1 MRSGANCFVSVV
13 REAKPSDT
21 CTEKERIRRMEDGKN
36 PSVFDL
42 TGQCA
47 IVTGASRGLG
57 RHFALTLARAG
68 AQVGLVARGI
78 DRLEEAVKEI
88 EGFNGCAI
96 AVQVDVTDGKSV
108 KACIEKVEHTLGPI
122 DILVNNAGIAVTKPL
137 LEHAEEDWDSV
148 LDTNLKGFWLMGQ
161 EAARRM
167 VCLGQGGS
175 IINIASI
182 LGTRG
187 ISQLPGYCASKGGI
201 INLTRA
207 MAVELTPH
215 EIRVNAIAP
224 GYIETN
230 MNRQFFETQVG
241 QSLIKR
247 IPQRRLGQAEDLDG
261 ALLLLAS
268 DASRY
273 MTGSVITIDGGQS
286 AAL

>member
-1 MRSGANCFVSVV
+1 
-13 REAKPSDT
+13 
-21 CTEKERIRRMEDGKN
+21 
-36 PSVFDL
+36 
-42 TGQCA
+42 
-47 IVTGASRGLG
+47 
-57 RHFALTLARAG
+57 
-68 AQVGLVARGI
+68 
-78 DRLEEAVKEI
+78 LEEAVKEI
-88 EGFNGCAI
+88 EGFGGCAVAI
-96 AVQVDVTDGKSV
+96 QVDVTDGKSV
-108 KACIEKVEHTLGPI
+108 EMCVGTAEKTLGAI

-148 LDTNLKGFWLMGQ
+148 LDTNLKGVWLMAQ
-161 EAARRM
+161 EVARRM
-167 VCLGQGGS
+167 VHCGRGGS
-175 IINIASI
+175 IINIASV
-182 LGTRG
+182 LGERG

-215 EIRVNAIAP
+215 GIRVNAIAP
-224 GYIETN
+224 GYIETD
-230 MNRQFFETQVG
+230 MNRQFFETQAGKRLV
-241 QSLIKR
+241 KR